1 MTKDRLHVSVYCKP
15 QRMSCYTMK
24 NEFTNSRDIFIRA
37 LDLEGDARDS
47 FLAEAC
53 AGDPALESEV
63 RSMLAD
69 SDKADGFFSNG
80 EGTTVLASSFETPYT
95 EVEGERVGNFILRQQ
110 IGEGGFGMV
119 WMAEQMEPVKRMVAL
134 KVIKAGMDT
143 RQVLARFEAERQAL
157 AMMNHPNIAK
167 VLEAGATSSGRP
179 YFTMELVK
187 GIPITDFCDQRKLD
201 ARQRLELIR
210 DVCSAVQ
217 HAHQKGVIHRD
228 LKPSNVMVTL
238 AGDEPLVKIIDFGI
252 AKATQSKLVEKTLFT
267 RFGQFLGTPVYMSPE
282 QAAMSAHDVDTRSD
296 VYSLG
301 VLLYEL
307 LAGAPPFD
315 QQTLLSVAHDEML
328 RIIREDEPQAPS
340 TRLSQM
346 QTQNGTAVMRKSPVP
361 ASTLKG
367 ELDWIVMKAIEKDRA
382 RRYESASAFAAD
394 IGRYLA
400 NEPVQA
406 AAPSAV
412 YLFEK
417 FARRHK
423 VALGTTAAMLA
434 LLLAGITTTVW
445 QAARATAGMKRA
457 VEAEGLA
464 ARRLADA
471 ESLAVI
477 LREVLEGQLTGYW
490 QTDIEKTREQS
501 KKTGSGLDFITE
513 AFLQKA
519 VFEIRDGT
527 MTLHGPPGNLAENP
541 PRPFTIKQQGSAR
554 RSLVLE
560 FADGEGGPKSA
571 FIEGDTLT
579 MSMGKHKMVL
589 SRMSDE
595 KFQEF
600 AKFHKEAKAA
610 KMARMEKEAQIPPT
624 DFAAIEGLKEL
635 DSLAFGGKRLINL
648 DALAGLPKLKE
659 LSLPNCE
666 IHTLD
671 FLEQSNAIERL
682 NLLGSDHTFQ
692 DYKPLLHLKNLRELD
707 ITANKQATD
716 KNLKDL
722 ASLTTLETFR
732 MPMCTEVTSLDFLR
746 NSKGLREINL
756 SACMA
761 LRDLDALAS
770 FAELEIIELSIAPVS
785 DIGFLKGLKKLRE
798 LDLRGTQVSD
808 ISALAGA
815 TSLERLNLSQTQV
828 TDLSP
833 LLPLLRAGGLPLIE
847 MPDDLS
853 DQQLK
858 AITEASTLPPEEI
871 DSLAPTGLT
880 LVVCDANNE
889 VLDTLVIKPEVKHAE
904 YEIGIPEAVGEIR
917 VFGLGSRMRKN
928 PNQWDYVHDTFTQ
941 FYTVARAND
950 KVTQEVTAHLKDS
963 VFSYFG
969 TSLAAA
975 HDSRPIRLT
984 ETLRNRIKA
993 DIAADQRT
1001 IPIVLVE
1008 ESKNTSGG
1016 FSDIIT
1022 TRKPVE

>member
-1 MTKDRLHVSVYCKP
+1 
-15 QRMSCYTMK
+15 MK
-24 NEFTNSRDIFIRA
+24 KVDANSRDIFIRA

-53 AGDPALESEV
+53 AGDAALESEV

-69 SDKADGFFSNG
+69 SEKADGFFSNG
-80 EGTTVLASSFETPYT
+80 EGATVLASRFETPYT

-143 RQVLARFEAERQAL
+143 KQVLARFEAERQAL

-167 VLEAGATSSGRP
+167 VLEAGTTSSGRP

-187 GIPITDFCDQRKLD
+187 GIPITDFCDQRQLD
-201 ARQRLELIR
+201 ARQRLELFR
-210 DVCSAVQ
+210 DVCSAVH
-217 HAHQKGVIHRD
+217 HAHQKGVIQRD

-238 AGDEPLVKIIDFGI
+238 ADDKPLVKIIDFGI

-328 RIIREDEPQAPS
+328 RIIREQEPLTPS
-340 TRLSQM
+340 TRISQM
-346 QTQNGTAVMRKSPVP
+346 QTQNGAAAMRKSPVP

-367 ELDWIVMKAIEKDRA
+367 ELDWIVMKAIEKDRS

-412 YLFEK
+412 YLFGK

-423 VALGTTAAMLA
+423 VALGTAAAMLA
-434 LLLAGITTTVW
+434 LLLAGITTTAW
-445 QAARATAGMKRA
+445 QAARATVGMKRA

-471 ESLAVI
+471 ESLAVV

-490 QTDIEKTREQS
+490 QTDLEKTREQS
-501 KKTGSGLDFITE
+501 KTTDLGLDFITE

-527 MTLHGPPGNLAENP
+527 MTLHGPPGDLAENP
-541 PRPFTIKQQGSAR
+541 PRPFTIKQQGSAGK
-554 RSLVLE
+554 SLVLE
-560 FADGEGGPKSA
+560 FADDEGGPKSA

-579 MSMGKHKMVL
+579 MGMGEHMMVF

-595 KFQEF
+595 RFGEFSKFNEEQK
-600 AKFHKEAKAA
+600 AAAIARRDKEAKV
-610 KMARMEKEAQIPPT
+610 PPV
-624 DFAAIEGLKEL
+624 DIAAIEGLKEL
-635 DSLAFGGKRLINL
+635 DRLAFYGERLINL
-648 DALAGLPKLKE
+648 DALAGLPKLKD
-659 LSLPNCE
+659 LSLPNSN

-671 FLEQSNAIERL
+671 FLEQTNAVESL
-682 NLLGSDHTFQ
+682 NLLGSDHTFKN
-692 DYKPLLHLKNLRELD
+692 YKPLLHLKNLRELD
-707 ITANKQATD
+707 ICANRQATD
-716 KNLKDL
+716 ANLQDL
-722 ASLTTLETFR
+722 ASLTTLEKFG
-732 MPMCTEVTSLDFLR
+732 MPQCTEVTSLDFLR
-746 NSKGLREINL
+746 NSKGLKEIDVSTCPSLRE
-756 SACMA
+756 M
-761 LRDLDALAS
+761 DALAT
-770 FAELEIIELSIAPVS
+770 FAQLEVLDLSSIPVS
-785 DIGFLKGLKKLRE
+785 DIGFLKDAKKLRE
-798 LDLRGTQVSD
+798 LDLSNTQVTD
-808 ISALAGA
+808 ISPLAGVTA
-815 TSLERLNLSQTQV
+815 LERLNLSWTRV

-833 LLPLLRAGGLPLIE
+833 LLPMIRATGMPLIE
-847 MPDDLS
+847 LPEGLS
-853 DQQLK
+853 EEQRRTL
-858 AITEASTLPPEEI
+858 TEATTIPPEEMKRI
-871 DSLAPTGLT
+871 APTGLT
-880 LVVCDANNE
+880 LVICNANNK
-889 VLDTLVIKPEVKHAE
+889 VLDTLVVKPDVESAD
-904 YEIGIPEAVGEIR
+904 YEFRISEEQREIR
-917 VFGLGSRMRKN
+917 VFAVGSRIGKN
-928 PNQWDYVHDTFTQ
+928 YNHEG
-941 FYTVARAND
+941 R
-950 KVTQEVTAHLKDS
+950 TQEYFIARDQNEANAEIGSSFGESVDS
-963 VFSYFG
+963 SVRG
-969 TSLAAA
+969 GE
-975 HDSRPIRLT
+975 LT
-984 ETLRNRIKA
+984 ELILTNIYVNDPRTLKLTQAMRDQIHA
-993 DIAADQRT
+993 DIVANQRT
-1001 IPIVLVE
+1001 MPIFVE
-1008 ESKNTSGG
+1008 VASGPG
-1016 FSDIIT
+1016 QVTFQA
-1022 TRKPVE
+1022 VE

>member
-1 MTKDRLHVSVYCKP
+1 
-15 QRMSCYTMK
+15 MK
-24 NEFTNSRDIFIRA
+24 KEDANSRDIFIRA

-53 AGDPALESEV
+53 AGDPELESEV

-69 SDKADGFFSNG
+69 FEKADGFFSNG
-80 EGTTVLASSFETPYT
+80 DGATVLASRFETPYT

-134 KVIKAGMDT
+134 KVVKAGMDT
-143 RQVLARFEAERQAL
+143 KQVLARFEAERQAL

-187 GIPITDFCDQRKLD
+187 GIPITDFCDQRQFD
-201 ARQRLELIR
+201 ARQRLELFR

-282 QAAMSAHDVDTRSD
+282 QAAMSALDVDTRSD

-328 RIIREDEPQAPS
+328 RIIREQEPLTPS
-340 TRLSQM
+340 TRISQM
-346 QTQNGTAVMRKSPVP
+346 QTQNGTASMRKSPVP

-367 ELDWIVMKAIEKDRA
+367 ELDWIVMKAIEKDRS
-382 RRYESASAFAAD
+382 RRYESASAFATD

-400 NEPVQA
+400 NEAVQA

-412 YLFEK
+412 YLFGK

-423 VALGTTAAMLA
+423 VAIGTAAAMLA
-434 LLLAGITTTVW
+434 LLLAGITATAW

-464 ARRLADA
+464 AQRLADA
-471 ESLAVI
+471 ESLAVV

-490 QTDIEKTREQS
+490 RPDMEKTLALA
-501 KKTGSGLDFITE
+501 KKEGRDEIPDEIPDEDQMAL
-513 AFLQKA
+513 FLMGRL
-519 VFEIRDGT
+519 VFEIRDGK
-527 MTLHGPPGNLAENP
+527 MTIHGPPGNIAENP
-541 PRPFTIKQQGSAR
+541 PRPFTIKQRDNADK
-554 RSLVLE
+554 SLVLE
-560 FADGEGGPKSA
+560 FADAEGAPSSA
-571 FIEGDTLT
+571 FIEGDMLT
-579 MSMGKHKMVL
+579 MGEGERKMVF

-595 KFQEF
+595 KFREF
-600 AKFHKEAKAA
+600 AKRHEKEKAA
-610 KMARMEKEAQIPPT
+610 AIARMEKEAKIPPT
-624 DFAAIEGLKEL
+624 DIAAIEGLKEL
-635 DSLAFGGKRLINL
+635 DRLAFYGERLINL
-648 DALAGLPKLKE
+648 DALTGLPKLKE
-659 LSLPNCE
+659 LSLLNCK

-671 FLEQSNAIERL
+671 FLEQSNAIEKL
-682 NLLGSDHTFQ
+682 NFLGSDHTFK
-692 DYKPLLHLKNLRELD
+692 DYKPLLHLKNLRDLD
-707 ITANKQATD
+707 ITGNTQATD
-716 KNLKDL
+716 KNLEDL

-732 MPMCTEVTSLDFLR
+732 MPQCTGVTSLNFLR
-746 NSKGLREINL
+746 NSRGLREIAL

-785 DIGFLKGLKKLRE
+785 DIGFLKDLKKLRE
-798 LDLRGTQVSD
+798 LDLRGTQVTD
-808 ISALAGA
+808 ISALAGV
-815 TSLERLNLSQTQV
+815 TSLERLNLSHTQV

-847 MPDDLS
+847 LPDDLS
-853 DQQLK
+853 DEQRK
-858 AITEASTLPPEEI
+858 ALTEASTLPPEEI
-871 DSLAPTGLT
+871 ESLAPTGLT

-889 VLDTLVIKPEVKHAE
+889 LLDTLVVKPDVKDAE
-904 YEIGIPEAVGEIR
+904 YELGIPEAVGEIR

-950 KVTQEVTAHLKDS
+950 KVSQEVTAHLKDG

-975 HDSRPIRLT
+975 DESRPIRLT

-993 DIAADQRT
+993 DIAADQRS
-1001 IPIVLVE
+1001 IPIFLVE

-1016 FSDIIT
+1016 FGDVHI

>member
-1 MTKDRLHVSVYCKP
+1 
-15 QRMSCYTMK
+15 MK
-24 NEFTNSRDIFIRA
+24 KEDANSRNIFIRA

-69 SDKADGFFSNG
+69 SEKADGFFSNG
-80 EGTTVLASSFETPYT
+80 EGATVLASRFETPYT

-143 RQVLARFEAERQAL
+143 KQVLARFEAERQAL

-187 GIPITDFCDQRKLD
+187 GIPITDFCDQRQLD
-201 ARQRLELIR
+201 ARQRLELFR

-238 AGDEPLVKIIDFGI
+238 ADDKPLVKIIDFGI

-296 VYSLG
+296 IYSLG

-328 RIIREDEPQAPS
+328 RIIREQEPLTPS
-340 TRLSQM
+340 TRISQM
-346 QTQNGTAVMRKSPVP
+346 QTQNGAAAMRKSPVP

-367 ELDWIVMKAIEKDRA
+367 ELDWIVMKAIEKDRS
-382 RRYESASAFAAD
+382 RRYESASSFAAD

-406 AAPSAV
+406 AAPRAV
-412 YLFEK
+412 YLFGK

-423 VALGTTAAMLA
+423 VALGTAAAMLA
-434 LLLAGITTTVW
+434 LLLAGITTTAW

-457 VEAEGLA
+457 VEAESLA
-464 ARRLADA
+464 EQRLADA
-471 ESLAVI
+471 ESLAAI

-501 KKTGSGLDFITE
+501 KKTGVGLDFIEE
-513 AFLQKA
+513 AFFQRS
-519 VFEIRDGT
+519 VFEIRDGK
-527 MTLHGPPGNLAENP
+527 MTIHGPPGNLAENP
-541 PRPFTIKQQGSAR
+541 PSPFTIKQHGSAGK
-554 RSLVLE
+554 SLVLE
-560 FADGEGGPKSA
+560 FADGDGGASNA
-571 FIEGDTLT
+571 FIEGDALT
-579 MSMGKHKMVL
+579 MSMGEHKMVF

-595 KFQEF
+595 KFREF
-600 AKFHKEAKAA
+600 AKFHEEQKAAAIAKRDKEAKV
-610 KMARMEKEAQIPPT
+610 PPV
-624 DFAAIEGLKEL
+624 DIAAIEGLKEL
-635 DSLAFGGKRLINL
+635 DRLAFYGKRLINL

-659 LSLPNCE
+659 LSLPNCD

-671 FLEQSNAIERL
+671 FLEQTNAIESL
-682 NLLGSDHTFQ
+682 NLLGSEHTFK

-716 KNLKDL
+716 RNLKDL

-746 NSKGLREINL
+746 NSKGLKEIDVSGC
-756 SACMA
+756 SAI
-761 LRDLDALAS
+761 RNIDTLAS
-770 FAELEIIELSIAPVS
+770 FAQLEVLDLSSIPVS
-785 DIGFLKGLKKLRE
+785 DIGFMKDAKKLRD
-798 LDLRGTQVSD
+798 LDLSNTQVTD
-808 ISALAGA
+808 ISALAGV
-815 TSLERLNLSQTQV
+815 TSLERLNLSWTQV

-833 LLPLLRAGGLPLIE
+833 LLPIIRATGMPLIE
-847 MPDDLS
+847 LPEGLS
-853 DQQLK
+853 EEQRKTL
-858 AITEASTLPPEEI
+858 TEATTISPEEMKRI
-871 DSLAPTGLT
+871 APTGLT
-880 LVVCDANNE
+880 LVICNANNE
-889 VLDTLVIKPEVKHAE
+889 VLDTLVVKPDVESAD
-904 YEIGIPEAVGEIR
+904 YEFRISEEQREIR
-917 VFGLGSRMRKN
+917 VFAVGSCIGKN
-928 PNQWDYVHDTFTQ
+928 YNHEG
-941 FYTVARAND
+941 R
-950 KVTQEVTAHLKDS
+950 TQEYFIARDQNEANAEIGSSFGESVDSSVRGGELTGLTLTNIYVNEPRTLK
-963 VFSYFG
+963 
-969 TSLAAA
+969 
-975 HDSRPIRLT
+975 LT
-984 ETLRNRIKA
+984 QAMRDQIHA
-993 DIAADQRT
+993 DIVANQRT
-1001 IPIVLVE
+1001 MPVFVE
-1008 ESKNTSGG
+1008 VA
-1016 FSDIIT
+1016 SDPGQVT
-1022 TRKPVE
+1022 FQAVE

>member
-1 MTKDRLHVSVYCKP
+1 
-15 QRMSCYTMK
+15 MK
-24 NEFTNSRDIFIRA
+24 KEDASSRNIFIRA

-53 AGDPALESEV
+53 AGDPALESKV

-69 SDKADGFFSNG
+69 SEKADGFFSNG
-80 EGTTVLASSFETPYT
+80 DGATVLASRFETPYT

-134 KVIKAGMDT
+134 KVVKAGMDT
-143 RQVLARFEAERQAL
+143 KQVLARFEAERQAL

-179 YFTMELVK
+179 FFTMELVK
-187 GIPITDFCDQRKLD
+187 GIPITDFCDQRQLD
-201 ARQRLELIR
+201 VRQRLELFR

-238 AGDEPLVKIIDFGI
+238 AGDDPLVKIIDFGI

-315 QQTLLSVAHDEML
+315 QKTLLSVAHDEML

-340 TRLSQM
+340 TRLSQI
-346 QTQNGTAVMRKSPVP
+346 QTQNGAASMRKSPVP

-367 ELDWIVMKAIEKDRA
+367 ELDWIVMKAIEKDRS

-412 YLFEK
+412 YLFGK

-423 VALGTTAAMLA
+423 VAIGTAAAMLA
-434 LLLAGITTTVW
+434 LLLAGITATAW

-464 ARRLADA
+464 AQRLADA
-471 ESLAVI
+471 ESLAVV

-490 QTDIEKTREQS
+490 QADIEKTREQS
-501 KKTGSGLDFITE
+501 KKTGMELDFIEE
-513 AFLQKA
+513 AFFHKS
-519 VFEIRDGT
+519 VFEIRDGK
-527 MTLHGPPGNLAENP
+527 LKIHGPPGHLATYS
-541 PRPFTIKQQGSAR
+541 PRPFTIKQLDNADK
-554 RSLVLE
+554 SLVLE
-560 FADGEGGPKSA
+560 FADAERSGPSSVLFEGFADVEAGPGSA
-571 FIEGDTLT
+571 LIEGDTLT
-579 MSMGKHKMVL
+579 MGIGEHTVVF

-595 KFQEF
+595 KFEEF
-600 AKFHKEAKAA
+600 AKFDKEAKAA
-610 KMARMEKEAQIPPT
+610 KMARMEEEAKIPPT
-624 DFAAIEGLKEL
+624 DIAAIEGLKEL

-659 LSLPNCE
+659 LSLPNCD

-671 FLEQSNAIERL
+671 FLEQSNSIEKL
-682 NLLGSDHTFQ
+682 NLLGSDHTFK
-692 DYKPLLHLKNLRELD
+692 DYKPLLHLKNLRDLD
-707 ITANKQATD
+707 ITANTQATD
-716 KNLKDL
+716 KNLRDL

-732 MPMCTEVTSLDFLR
+732 MPQCTEVTSLDFLR
-746 NSKGLREINL
+746 NSKGLREIDI

-761 LRDLDALAS
+761 LRDLDDLVS

-785 DIGFLKGLKKLRE
+785 DIGFLKDLKKLRE
-798 LDLRGTQVSD
+798 LDLRGTQVTD
-808 ISALAGA
+808 ISALAGV
-815 TSLERLNLSQTQV
+815 TSLERLNLSHTQV

-847 MPDDLS
+847 LPDDLS
-853 DQQLK
+853 DEQLK
-858 AITEASTLPPEEI
+858 ALTEASTLPPEEI

-889 VLDTLVIKPEVKHAE
+889 LLDTLVVKPDVRDAE
-904 YEIGIPEAVGEIR
+904 YELGIPEAVGEIR

-928 PNQWDYVHDTFTQ
+928 SNQWDYVHDTFTQ

-950 KVTQEVTAHLKDS
+950 KVSQEVTAYLKGG

-969 TSLAAA
+969 TSLATA
-975 HDSRPIRLT
+975 DESRPIRLT

-993 DIAADQRT
+993 DIAADQRSV
-1001 IPIVLVE
+1001 PIFLVE

-1016 FSDIIT
+1016 FGDVHI